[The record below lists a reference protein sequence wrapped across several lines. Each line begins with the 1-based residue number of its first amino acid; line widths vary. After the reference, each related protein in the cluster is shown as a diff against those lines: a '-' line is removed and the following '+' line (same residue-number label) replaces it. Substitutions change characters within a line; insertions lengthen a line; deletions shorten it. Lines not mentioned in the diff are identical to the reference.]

1 MIQFRRKNQLHTFS
15 FSDVKHDLFE
25 SDISFSP
32 TVQEALGRSKE
43 DQPPIGVAMDAVRNR
58 EYLWITRTVPYQLT
72 NDFCELKIFIF
83 DNLNVKFH
91 SFINFHSTPTI
102 LQFHLEFLFF
112 FLFVVIKLSNKQFN
126 AFY

>member
-1 MIQFRRKNQLHTFS
+1 MTRDYSNFLSGWFS
-15 FSDVKHDLFE
+15 FAGKTNCPPLVFSDVKHDLFE

-102 LQFHLEFLFF
+102 LQFHLQFCSFF
-112 FLFVVIKLSNKQFN
+112 FLL
-126 AFY
+126 